1 MNNRREV
8 SFESSRERKH
18 RPGILT
24 HLRRRA
30 LEAVTPLIPANGL
43 TRQRWNTNRDDTAGA
58 PRSTRPATGW
68 AVYPPASISFAN
80 INSPQWP

>member
-43 TRQRWNTNRDDTAGA
+43 TRQR
-58 PRSTRPATGW
+58 
-68 AVYPPASISFAN
+68 
-80 INSPQWP
+80 